1 MGVDA
6 GAEVLQ
12 GLSSA
17 GLDPSGGLSEPG
29 EAAVGTVGA
38 VVLEEV
44 VAAEPEGWA
53 AAGAALG
60 YREKGDAHSA
70 RFLFLSKASFKEHL
84 CL

>member
-38 VVLEEV
+38 VVLEVVV

-60 YREKGDAHSA
+60 
-70 RFLFLSKASFKEHL
+70 
-84 CL
+84 